1 MKNAMFS
8 APART
13 DILAGIAVLVLR
25 FLIESVAGDNLI
37 FLLLSFP
44 MWLIAWTAIT
54 IGMAKLGKRED
65 WRSGLHERAK
75 TNALLSVAVS
85 ASARIYII
93 AGIAL
98 HLLLVL
104 MAIVLPDNFMIGVF
118 RLLLTW
124 IAWGAI
130 AVGVV
135 RIGNRKGW
143 WSGLS
148 ERSDPVGSIDMR
160 NLRLFGSP
168 MISFAIGAALILLGL
183 VVRSMAFL
191 EFLYDTKFLFELL
204 VEVDQGLWPL
214 YEPLYSALGTK
225 LHNLSPTLGV
235 LGWLGILSGIAVIVI
250 AVIRMLSRNDTPN
263 RSG

>member
-13 DILAGIAVLVLR
+13 DILAGVAVLVLR
-25 FLIESVAGDNLI
+25 FLIESVPGDNLI

-75 TNALLSVAVS
+75 TNALLSAAVS
-85 ASARIYII
+85 ASARINII

-130 AVGVV
+130 AVGIV

-183 VVRSMAFL
+183 LVRSMAFL

-204 VEVDQGLWPL
+204 VEVDQSLWPL

-235 LGWLGILSGIAVIVI
+235 LGWLGLLSGIAVIVI

-263 RSG
+263 RSE

>member
-13 DILAGIAVLVLR
+13 DILFGIAVLVLR
-25 FLIESVAGDNLI
+25 FLIYQVESGGIA
-37 FLLLSFP
+37 LSLFNFVL
-44 MWLIAWTAIT
+44 WLIAWAAII
-54 IGMAKLGKRED
+54 IGMAKIGKRED
-65 WRSGLHERAK
+65 WQNGLRER
-75 TNALLSVAVS
+75 TRENGLLSAAVS

-130 AVGVV
+130 AVGIV